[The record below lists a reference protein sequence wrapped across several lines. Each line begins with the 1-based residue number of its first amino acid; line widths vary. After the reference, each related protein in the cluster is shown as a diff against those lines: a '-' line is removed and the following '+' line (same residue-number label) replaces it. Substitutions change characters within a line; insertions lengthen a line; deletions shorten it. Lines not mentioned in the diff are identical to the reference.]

1 MASAWCRSRLVGMSY
16 ALRHGEHVRVDV
28 LFATFKD
35 RTKLAVDVISAVI
48 AMIFSALVI
57 WLSLGFVAQSW
68 VIGEGSPNPGGIG
81 ALYLMKA
88 MIPLGFA
95 LLFLQSLAQAIQ
107 AAMAWKAAA
116 MSLEVLATLMLVAF
130 FVLLLAGI
138 PVGLTLATTGFVF
151 GYLGFGIDLF
161 NLLPHRIFGVVTN
174 YTLLAIPL
182 FVFMGVMLEKSK
194 LAEELMDVIGLAA
207 GSLKGGLG
215 IGIILVGVLM
225 GATTG
230 IVGATVVTLGLL
242 TLPGMLRRG
251 YDRGLAC
258 GVICASGTLGQII
271 PPSLIL
277 ILLADITN
285 QSVGTMFAA
294 AMIPGLLL
302 SGIYIV
308 YILILGIIRPDMVPA
323 IPAQERAAIS
333 SVQLAGKIVRVV
345 APPIGLVI
353 AVLGSIIAGIA
364 APSEAAA
371 MGALGSILV
380 AAIGRRLT
388 FTVLRDTVQ
397 STTRITAMVMFI
409 LICAQVFSLAFRG
422 LHGEKLVQDA
432 FTLLP
437 GGINASIWFL
447 MALIFV
453 LGFFIEWIEISYIA
467 VPLFLP
473 IFINANTDLVWL
485 GTLICVNLQTSFL
498 TPPFGWSLFFLRGVA
513 PPEITTRDIYRGIV
527 PFVAMQLMAL
537 VLVFAFPG
545 LATWLPKAIGW

>member
-1 MASAWCRSRLVGMSY
+1 M
-16 ALRHGEHVRVDV
+16 
-28 LFATFKD
+28 T
-35 RTKLAVDVISAVI
+35 
-48 AMIFSALVI
+48 
-57 WLSLGFVAQSW
+57 
-68 VIGEGSPNPGGIG
+68 
-81 ALYLMKA
+81 
-88 MIPLGFA
+88 
-95 LLFLQSLAQAIQ
+95 
-107 AAMAWKAAA
+107 
-116 MSLEVLATLMLVAF
+116 LEVLATLMLVAF
-130 FVLLLAGI
+130 FVLLLIGI
-138 PVGLTLATTGFVF
+138 PVGLTLAATGFVF
-151 GYLGFGIDLF
+151 GYLGFGASLF

-174 YTLLAIPL
+174 GTLLAIPL
-182 FVFMGVMLEKSK
+182 FVFMGVMLEKSR

-215 IGIILVGVLM
+215 IGIVLVGVLM

-242 TLPGMLRRG
+242 TLPGLLRRG
-251 YDRGLAC
+251 YDKGLAC

-285 QSVGTMFAA
+285 QSVGTIFAA
-294 AMIPGLLL
+294 AMVPGLML
-302 SGIYIV
+302 SAIYII
-308 YILILGIIRPDMVPA
+308 YILLLGVFRPEMVPA
-323 IPAQERAAIS
+323 VPLEERAQIS
-333 SVQLAGKIVRVV
+333 GIQLTGKILRVV

-380 AAIGRRLT
+380 AALGRRLSIQ
-388 FTVLRDTVQ
+388 VLRETCQ
-397 STTRITAMVMFI
+397 ATTRISAMVMFI

-473 IFINANTDLVWL
+473 LFINANTDLVWL
-485 GTLICVNLQTSFL
+485 STMICVNLQTSFL

-513 PPEITTRDIYRGIV
+513 PPEVTTGDIYRGII
-527 PFVAMQLMAL
+527 PFVGMQLLML
-537 VLVFAFPG
+537 VLVFCFPG

>member
-1 MASAWCRSRLVGMSY
+1 
-16 ALRHGEHVRVDV
+16 
-28 LFATFKD
+28 
-35 RTKLAVDVISAVI
+35 
-48 AMIFSALVI
+48 
-57 WLSLGFVAQSW
+57 
-68 VIGEGSPNPGGIG
+68 
-81 ALYLMKA
+81 
-88 MIPLGFA
+88 
-95 LLFLQSLAQAIQ
+95 
-107 AAMAWKAAA
+107 

-130 FVLLLAGI
+130 FVLLLIGI
-138 PVGLTLATTGFVF
+138 PVGLTLAATGFVF
-151 GYLGFGIDLF
+151 GYLGFGATLF
-161 NLLPHRIFGVVTN
+161 NLLPHRIYGVVTN
-174 YTLLAIPL
+174 ETLLAIPL

-215 IGIILVGVLM
+215 IGIVLVGVLM

-242 TLPGMLRRG
+242 TLPGLLRRG
-251 YDRGLAC
+251 YDKSLSC
-258 GVICASGTLGQII
+258 GIICASGTLGQII

-285 QSVGTMFAA
+285 QSVGTIFAA
-294 AMIPGLLL
+294 AMVPGLML

-308 YILILGIIRPDMVPA
+308 YILVLGIVRPDMVPA
-323 IPAQERAAIS
+323 MPAEERAAIS
-333 SVQLAGKIVRVV
+333 GLELTAKILRVV
-345 APPIGLVI
+345 APPIGLVF
-353 AVLGSIIAGIA
+353 AVLGSIVAGIA

-380 AAIGRRLT
+380 AAIGRRLSIQ
-388 FTVLRDTVQ
+388 VLRETCQ
-397 STTRITAMVMFI
+397 ATARISAMVMFI
-409 LICAQVFSLAFRG
+409 LICAQVFALAFRG

-437 GGINASIWFL
+437 GGIDASIWFL

-473 IFINANTDLVWL
+473 IFINADVNLVWL
-485 GTLICVNLQTSFL
+485 STMICVNLQTSFL

-513 PPEITTRDIYRGIV
+513 PPEVSTTDIYRGIV
-527 PFVAMQLMAL
+527 PFVGMQVLAL
-537 VLVFAFPG
+537 VLVFEFPG